1 MEPKWLSRDM
11 VLAIHDEALA
21 MFGGLAGVRDNGL
34 FDSAL
39 DRPKNR
45 LTYGHSPSLYALAA
59 SLCFGLVKNHP
70 FLDGNKRT
78 GLLAARAFLFLNGRA
93 FEPNEADEV
102 NIIVA
107 VAEGSVDEM
116 ALERW
121 FAEFSTPIR

>member
-1 MEPKWLSRDM
+1 MESKWLSRDM

-45 LTYGHSPSLYALAA
+45 LTYGESPSLHALAA
-59 SLCFGLVKNHP
+59 SLCFRLVKNHP

-107 VAEGSVDEM
+107 VAEGSADERT
-116 ALERW
+116 LERW